1 MHTFEYDLKKS
12 QINLDKHGIDF
23 EDAKDIFKHPILISE
38 DTKHNYGES
47 RWIGLGWI
55 RSILGVVIYVERCGD
70 VIRIISARKA
80 TKRERKYYEQSIE
93 N

>member
-1 MHTFEYDLKKS
+1 MRFEWDDEKNA
-12 QINLDKHGIDF
+12 INIKKHGIDF
-23 EDAKDIFKHPILISE
+23 ADAKDIFKHPMLAME
-38 DTKHNYGES
+38 DTRGGYGEE

-55 RSILGVVIYVERCGD
+55 KSLLGVVIYVERCDD

-80 TKRERKYYEQSIE
+80 TKLERKYYEQSIE

>member
-1 MHTFEYDLKKS
+1 MRFEWDDEKNA
-12 QINLDKHGIDF
+12 INIKKHGIDF
-23 EDAKDIFKHPILISE
+23 EDAKDIFKHPMLAWE
-38 DTKHNYGES
+38 DTRDSYDEE

-55 RSILGVVIYVERCGD
+55 KSLLGVVIYVERYDD

-80 TKRERKYYEQSIE
+80 TKLERKYYEQCIE